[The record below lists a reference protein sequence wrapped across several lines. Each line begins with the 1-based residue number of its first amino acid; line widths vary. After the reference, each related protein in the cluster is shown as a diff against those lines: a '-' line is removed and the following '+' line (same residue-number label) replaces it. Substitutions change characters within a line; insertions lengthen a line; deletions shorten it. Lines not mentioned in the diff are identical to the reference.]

1 MLSVR
6 FYVKSHAYQ
15 LMNIKPK
22 AYAILTI
29 SEIHK
34 SEPFP
39 KLISRENENVL
50 VEQFSIFYTIF
61 RIFAGDGLILFPAF
75 PTLSLRR
82 SINDVYSLH
91 FFAIAVFS
99 APTGLKWPQPS
110 CRFYIWYRVPNVNI
124 PF

>member
-1 MLSVR
+1 
-6 FYVKSHAYQ
+6 
-15 LMNIKPK
+15 MNIKPK

-91 FFAIAVFS
+91 FLQLLFFLLLQVWN
-99 APTGLKWPQPS
+99 GLSLLVGFIYGTESQM
-110 CRFYIWYRVPNVNI
+110 
-124 PF
+124 